1 MGPYSSYTHQAT
13 RSVFPEE
20 NFDLS
25 PTVTIKEIFD
35 VVQSSGTDLG
45 VVPFENSTHGPVLFT
60 LDALSDRQSLYQDL
74 TVVGEIYLDVHHC
87 LVGRPS
93 SSTPSSTQQPQP
105 SHGVPLPP
113 LTHIKR
119 VYSHPQAFGQTQAFF
134 SKYLKGV
141 ETLETSSTSKA
152 AQLAAEDETGTSAAV
167 ASALSA
173 TTNNLA
179 ILASNIEDRDDN
191 TTRFLIIARQPTTA
205 STDSLPTSVQDTKIK
220 PLKSLVSFTVPHR
233 SPGALSN
240 VLDVFK
246 RHGLNLTSINTTPSR
261 TRPFQ
266 YMFFVEFSG
275 SLDDGEEVEK
285 ELWEATE
292 SFRLWGCWVNQRD

>member
-1 MGPYSSYTHQAT
+1 M
-13 RSVFPEE
+13 
-20 NFDLS
+20 
-25 PTVTIKEIFD
+25 
-35 VVQSSGTDLG
+35 VQSKSTDLG

-74 TVVGEIYLDVHHC
+74 TVTGEIYLDVHHC
-87 LVGRPS
+87 LLGRPS
-93 SSTPSSTQQPQP
+93 PSSCAANQTPPP
-105 SHGVPLPP
+105 SHGLP
-113 LTHIKR
+113 LTSLSHIKR

-173 TTNNLA
+173 TMNNLA

-191 TTRFLIIARQPTTA
+191 TTRFLIISRQPATA
-205 STDSLPTSVQDTKIK
+205 SNNLPTALQDTKKK
-220 PLKSLVSFTVPHR
+220 PLKSLVSFTVPHQ

-292 SFRLWGCWVNQRD
+292 SFRLWGCWVNQRGLK